1 MKNVFRIAVMLMTA
15 TAALAQEAASEDAE
29 FRQQVVD
36 ALKKQRAAYAQDV
49 KSNRELWT
57 KIVAELR
64 AQTETIE
71 ALNKQVASLSTEV
84 NAMKKE
90 NATLRNTLT
99 SEVNEVNLR
108 IDEEAESRQKADA
121 KIAKAVTK
129 GLSDLKQRPTP
140 PRGGGNTGA
149 ATPTGPYKTLQIAK
163 GDTLSAISQ
172 ATGVSISKLKKFNGL
187 TSDSIRVGQKLKIPQ

>member
-121 KIAKAVTK
+121 KRCRDADRAVQ
-129 GLSDLKQRPTP
+129 D
-140 PRGGGNTGA
+140 A
-149 ATPTGPYKTLQIAK
+149 A
-163 GDTLSAISQ
+163 D
-172 ATGVSISKLKKFNGL
+172 
-187 TSDSIRVGQKLKIPQ
+187 R